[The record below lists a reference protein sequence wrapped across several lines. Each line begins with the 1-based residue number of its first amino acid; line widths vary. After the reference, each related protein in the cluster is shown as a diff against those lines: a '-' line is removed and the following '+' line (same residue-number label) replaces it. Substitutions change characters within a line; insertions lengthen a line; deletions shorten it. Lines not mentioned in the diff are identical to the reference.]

1 MKLNDAHKRNLRE
14 QIPIMLS
21 ELPEGDKI
29 TLDKDLLENL
39 LFDVIPCNS
48 ENKKVKLP
56 VWSGPFLRKID
67 LSEISFDNVSWSL
80 LSEYGML
87 FEEMINYFDENTQ
100 NKIDEYSNEKQI
112 YIDYSYSNATIDF
125 NKSWEANFETIYI
138 ANCNFEGVDLSN
150 NIISKNLEI
159 NNSSLAHTGIIL
171 DHHNIKNC
179 IISYTNLSNVD
190 LSNFTIDGDKL
201 LEGETTQKLSLDSIC
216 NLCGTGINISLSKKM
231 MDFFTEIMNMDNEQ
245 LEQIKTS
252 YETST
257 TTDNGN
263 CIKISKKP
271 TYQQEALI
279 NMLINNYINGC
290 TINGI
295 NIERQ
300 NIEDDIIR
308 DIIKTVDAQISK
320 YRK

>member
-1 MKLNDAHKRNLRE
+1 MELNDAHIKRLRE

-87 FEEMINYFDENTQ
+87 FEEMINCFDKNTQ
-100 NKIDEYSNEKQI
+100 AKIDEYSNEKQI
-112 YIDYSYSNATIDF
+112 YIDYSYSNAKIDF

-138 ANCNFEGVDLSN
+138 ANCNFEGVDLSD

-159 NNSSLAHTGIIL
+159 NNSSLAHTGIVL
-171 DHHNIKNC
+171 DPDNITNC
-179 IISYTNLSNVD
+179 IMSYTDLSNVD
-190 LSNFTIDGDKL
+190 LSKFYIDGDKL
-201 LEGETTQKLSLDSIC
+201 LEGETTQKLSLDSTC
-216 NLCGTGINISLSKKM
+216 NLCGTGINISLNKEM
-231 MDFFTEIMNMDNEQ
+231 MDFFTGIMNMDNKQ

-252 YETST
+252 YETNAVMN
-257 TTDNGN
+257 NGN
-263 CIKISKKP
+263 CIKISKKT
-271 TYQQEALI
+271 TYQQEGLI

-300 NIEDDIIR
+300 NIDDDIIR
-308 DIIKTVDAQISK
+308 DIIETVDAQISK
-320 YRK
+320 HRK